1 MKEVIA
7 NQNDSLSV
15 KSLQG
20 PGCASLLLRAEY
32 GEYLDN
38 YIGQAHAKD
47 WCLLVQEP
55 DHGGGEGEGAEDRE
69 PDLGLEHLQE
79 LEQGPRDDGLVGEVI
94 DISYGDICVYC
105 MYLPCG
111 G

>member
-38 YIGQAHAKD
+38 YIGKAHHAPD
-47 WCLLVQEP
+47 WCYLSRSQIMVAVRARAPRIANQTSGLSTCRNLNR
-55 DHGGGEGEGAEDRE
+55 DRGMTAWWWR
-69 PDLGLEHLQE
+69 L
-79 LEQGPRDDGLVGEVI
+79 
-94 DISYGDICVYC
+94 
-105 MYLPCG
+105 
-111 G
+111 

>member
-32 GEYLDN
+32 GEYLDDYN
-38 YIGQAHAKD
+38 GSFF
-47 WCLLVQEP
+47 LLRT
-55 DHGGGEGEGAEDRE
+55 GGYLSRSQIMVAVRARAPRMANQTSGLSTCRNLNRDRGMTAWWWR
-69 PDLGLEHLQE
+69 L
-79 LEQGPRDDGLVGEVI
+79 
-94 DISYGDICVYC
+94 
-105 MYLPCG
+105 
-111 G
+111 

>member
-1 MKEVIA
+1 M
-7 NQNDSLSV
+7 

-38 YIGQAHAKD
+38 YIGEADALD
-47 WCLLVQEP
+47 WLLVQEP

-79 LEQGPRDDGLVGEVI
+79 LEQGPRDDGLVG
-94 DISYGDICVYC
+94 
-105 MYLPCG
+105 G
-111 G
+111 GYRI